1 MTIEGV
7 ESLGGCEHRSMIE
20 IGSWIGL
27 AAKTT
32 EITIKKCFGI
42 ILE

>member
-7 ESLGGCEHRSMIE
+7 EEFRWFEHRSMIE

-32 EITIKKCFGI
+32 EITIKKC
-42 ILE
+42 